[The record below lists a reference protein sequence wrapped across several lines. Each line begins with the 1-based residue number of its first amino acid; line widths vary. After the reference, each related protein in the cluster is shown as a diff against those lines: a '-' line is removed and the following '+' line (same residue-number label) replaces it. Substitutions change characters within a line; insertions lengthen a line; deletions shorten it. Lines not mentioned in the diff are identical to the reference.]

1 LLSHEEE
8 IVKLQN
14 KVAIVTGGG
23 NGIGRALVLRFAR
36 EGAQVVVADVDRE
49 GAEKTFAD
57 IGQRGLLMHT
67 DISRISEIDALVD
80 KTITELGHVDILVN
94 NAGFTKSLGFFD
106 VTDSDWDRMFA
117 INTRAV
123 FFCMQR
129 VAREMIKR
137 KSGKII
143 NIASVAGKGAR
154 QTSNIAY
161 ASSKGAVI
169 AMTRIGASQL
179 ASFNIN
185 VNSICPG
192 PTRTPLFEAVMMK
205 ELPKRVGLTEE
216 EAMKRLEAAIP
227 LGRANTPDDVANLA
241 AFLASAEADNI
252 TGQSLNVDGGLVW
265 D

>member
-1 LLSHEEE
+1 
-8 IVKLQN
+8 VKLQN

-23 NGIGRALVLRFAR
+23 RGIGRAIALRFAH
-36 EGAQVVVADVDRE
+36 EGAKVVIAEIDRE
-49 GAEKTFAD
+49 SGEKTFAD
-57 IGQRGLLMHT
+57 IGRRGLLTHT
-67 DISRISEIDALVD
+67 DITQPAEIDALVS
-80 KTITELGHVDILVN
+80 KTVAELGQVDILVN
-94 NAGFTKSLGFFD
+94 NAGFTKSVGFFD
-106 VTDSDWDRMFA
+106 VTESDWDQMFA

-129 VAREMIKR
+129 VAREMVNR

-143 NIASVAGKGAR
+143 NIASVGGKGIR

-169 AMTRIGASQL
+169 TMTRVGASQL
-179 ASFNIN
+179 GSSNIN

-205 ELPKRVGLTEE
+205 EMPKQYGLTAD
-216 EAMKRLEAAIP
+216 EAMKQLEAALP
-227 LGRANTPDDVANLA
+227 LGRANTPDDIANMA
-241 AFLASAEADNI
+241 AFLASSEADNI
-252 TGQSLNVDGGLVW
+252 TGQSLNVDGGMVW

>member
-1 LLSHEEE
+1 
-8 IVKLQN
+8 VKLQN

-23 NGIGRALVLRFAR
+23 SGIGRAIALRFAR
-36 EGAQVVVADVDRE
+36 EGAQVVIADIDCE
-49 GAEKTFAD
+49 GGEKTFAD
-57 IGQRGLLMHT
+57 IGRRGLFTHT
-67 DISRISEIDALVD
+67 DITRIDEIDTLVG
-80 KTITELGHVDILVN
+80 KTVAELGQVDILVN
-94 NAGFTKSLGFFD
+94 NAGFTKGLGFFD
-106 VTDSDWDRMFA
+106 VTEPDWDRMFA
-117 INTRAV
+117 INTRGV

-129 VAREMIKR
+129 VAREMTSR

-143 NIASVAGKGAR
+143 NIASNAGKGAR

-192 PTRTPLFEAVMMK
+192 PTRTPLFETVMMNQDAG
-205 ELPKRVGLTEE
+205 RHGLTEE

-227 LGRANTPDDVANLA
+227 LGRANTPDDVANMA
-241 AFLASAEADNI
+241 AFLTSAEADNI
-252 TGQSLNVDGGLVW
+252 TGQSLNVDGGMVW